1 MSAAIEQRNQDATVY
16 VGNLDEKVTDELIWE
31 LFLQCG
37 PVSNVHLPKDKVT
50 GLHQAYGFVE
60 FRYEH
65 DSDYAMKIMN
75 MIKLYGKTIKVNKAS
90 QNVKMLDIGANIFI
104 GNLDES
110 VDEKLLYDTF
120 SAFGGITNTPKVMR
134 DPETGVSKAF
144 GFVNFDSF
152 EASDLA
158 IQCMN
163 GQFLANK
170 QIVVQ
175 YAYKKESQG
184 ERHGSQAERL
194 LAAEMQHKP
203 PSFRPHT
210 MFSASNAN
218 GAPVGSAQQ
227 PPTTPS
233 SPSSPTYAYA
243 PSKAANEYDAAQTTP
258 WDDNGN
264 GSSPSSHGNAT
275 SCTNSPYGDATS
287 TSRYDA
293 NGNATSSSSTPW
305 DGTPFELNL
314 PY

>member
-184 ERHGSQAERL
+184 ERHGSQA
-194 LAAEMQHKP
+194 
-203 PSFRPHT
+203 
-210 MFSASNAN
+210 
-218 GAPVGSAQQ
+218 PVGPRPRGYSLRKCSTN
-227 PPTTPS
+227 PP
-233 SPSSPTYAYA
+233 AFA
-243 PSKAANEYDAAQTTP
+243 PIQCSLLVMLMVLQLVLP
-258 WDDNGN
+258 
-264 GSSPSSHGNAT
+264 
-275 SCTNSPYGDATS
+275 NSPYYA
-287 TSRYDA
+287 
-293 NGNATSSSSTPW
+293 
-305 DGTPFELNL
+305 L
-314 PY
+314 